1 MRKSQASANSKPTP
15 KQYPRLAAMTGLL
28 QRGGAA
34 MFQARRETCSGE
46 ASRKPAISPPLE
58 KCSPAARS
66 TTMRMRASASSASN
80 TARSSSRSAIVTM
93 LSGGRSRITSA
104 RCRSGSSSRR
114 KPSKLSGSLGSS
126 SGGSLMLFPPKLAGD
141 EQAAQDLTDRRF
153 RDLGDKHVL
162 ARALVIGEAR
172 TPAPG
177 VERGGLDRA
186 AALDEGG
193 DPLAPA
199 LVRKAR
205 DGHLGDR
212 RVQ

>member
-1 MRKSQASANSKPTP
+1 
-15 KQYPRLAAMTGLL
+15 MTGLR
-28 QRGGAA
+28 QRAGAA

-66 TTMRMRASASSASN
+66 TTTRMRASAASASN
-80 TARSSSRSAIVTM
+80 TARNCSRWAIVTM
-93 LSGGRSRITSA
+93 LSGCRSRITSA

-114 KPSKLSGSLGSS
+114 KPSKLSGSIGTSG
-126 SGGSLMLFPPKLAGD
+126 GGSLMLFPPVIAGD
-141 EQAAQDLTDRRF
+141 EQTAQDLPDRRF
-153 RDLGDKHVL
+153 RDFGDKHVL

-177 VERGGLDRA
+177 VERLGIDRS
-186 AALDEGG
+186 AALDKSG

-199 LVRKAR
+199 LVRQAG
-205 DGHLGDR
+205 DHPGAADYALPMFDLGR
-212 RVQ
+212 TLLAAVERSPNA

>member
-28 QRGGAA
+28 QRDGAA

-46 ASRKPAISPPLE
+46 TSRKPAISPPLE

-66 TTMRMRASASSASN
+66 TTTRMRASPSSTSN
-80 TARSSSRSAIVTM
+80 TARNCSRSAIVTM

-114 KPSKLSGSLGSS
+114 KPSKLSGTIGTSG
-126 SGGSLMLFPPKLAGD
+126 GGSLMLFLPELAGD
-141 EQAAQDLTDRRF
+141 EQTAQDLPDRRF
-153 RDLGDKHVL
+153 GDFGYKHVL
-162 ARALVIGEAR
+162 ARALVIGQAR
-172 TPAPG
+172 SRAPG
-177 VERGGLDRA
+177 VGRVGIDRA
-186 AALDEGG
+186 ATLDKGG

-199 LVRKAR
+199 LIRQAGNR
-205 DGHLGDR
+205 HLGDR

>member
-15 KQYPRLAAMTGLL
+15 KQNPRLAAITGFR
-28 QRGGAA
+28 QRAGAP

-66 TTMRMRASASSASN
+66 TTTRMRASASSASN
-80 TARSSSRSAIVTM
+80 TARMCSRSAIVTM

-114 KPSKLSGSLGSS
+114 KPPKLSGSVGTSG
-126 SGGSLMLFPPKLAGD
+126 GGSLMLYPPKLASD
-141 EQAAQDLTDRRF
+141 EQAAQDLADRRF
-153 RDLGDKHVL
+153 WDFGDKHIL

-172 TPAPG
+172 LPAPR
-177 VERGGLDRA
+177 VEHVGLDPG
-186 AALDEGG
+186 AALDKSG
-193 DPLAPA
+193 DT
-199 LVRKAR
+199 V
-205 DGHLGDR
+205 
-212 RVQ
+212 